1 MKQFLRGSRLCLI
14 VLSAWLIA
22 GCGGGS
28 ESGTTPP
35 PVVNTQPNSFSF
47 AAQSDVDPEAIVTSN
62 SITVSG
68 INAAASI
75 SIQNGEYSVNNGD
88 FTSAAATVN
97 NAAQIQVRHQ
107 ASSQYSTSQTTT
119 LTIGGVSANFV
130 STTRNQPPPTGTD
143 TPPQAAVIFPW
154 SQSKTSAGTITVRG
168 TATSRKGISAL
179 SVNGVAANIQS
190 QSVAA
195 QRVSTQSVHAQGS
208 DDEQEE
214 EEFEWTADVDI
225 EPYSDVELVV
235 SVTDSDGNQDAEAAT
250 VQTST
255 LQAPLYIAFDAV
267 HDRLIG
273 IMDNRDV
280 VAIDLTDFSYQ
291 VLAVVGESTQFSLD
305 PEGNRLL
312 YSRYVGTTL
321 YLFALDLTNGA
332 FNTLQTYEPQ
342 LDEGTQV
349 TAVHTRLDATNQLV
363 YVLLRLAEEDADY
376 ATDMLYRVDL
386 ADESISL
393 LSQSSLDDTPFLPL
407 FEIVWHNESLL
418 GLSQN
423 GKLIEVERVTGDRH
437 ELLSLDN
444 SPFKL
449 TAGAAH
455 NELYVAGFKNI
466 LRVNLSGLETTVLSE
481 ETPTLEYPTSQ
492 ISDMAMLDENTLLVA
507 DSSFEVVLQID
518 TETGERSGLISSGI
532 GSGRGLLSPQYLT
545 FADTADTLYVLDDG
559 QNAAESL
566 FAIDLTTGNR
576 TQLSE
581 INRSFNTY
589 PSGLYYHDADNALLV
604 GLSDAVWSAS
614 LTDGSLSVISDSE
627 TGSGVDIGTLA
638 GGDFDANTATLYMAQ
653 FALENAL
660 LLIDVT
666 SGERSLLE
674 FDGNAG
680 QAGVITGLNDAAL
693 DFDGQQL
700 FLASQSQSAIYRLDL
715 ETLETELILDQCQN
729 NIGQNI
735 LDIDVS
741 GIQKIRF
748 DAESQRLL
756 ILASQLAS
764 YDLAE
769 QECHIVGQSSEYY
782 NALPLKNGTFLTTSQ
797 GALKHMDP
805 TTQKQVII
813 SK

>member
-1 MKQFLRGSRLCLI
+1 MKQLMLVSRLCLL
-14 VLSAWLIA
+14 VLSAWLIT

-28 ESGTTPP
+28 DSGTPPPP
-35 PVVNTQPNSFSF
+35 PVVNTQPNPFSF
-47 AAQSDVDPEAIVTSN
+47 TAQSAVDPEAIVTSN

-88 FTSAAATVN
+88 FTTAAATVN
-97 NAAQIQVRHQ
+97 NAAQIRVRHQ
-107 ASSQYSTSQTTT
+107 AASQYTTSQTTT
-119 LTIGGVSANFV
+119 LTIGGISANFV
-130 STTRNQPPPTGTD
+130 STTRNQPASGNE
-143 TPPQAAVIFPW
+143 TPPQAAIVFPW
-154 SQSKTSAGTITVRG
+154 TQSKTSAGTITVRG
-168 TATSRKGISAL
+168 TASSRDGISAL
-179 SVNGVAANIQS
+179 IVNGVAADVQS

-195 QRVSTQSVHAQGS
+195 QRVSTQSISSQDNDES
-208 DDEQEE
+208 DE
-214 EEFEWTADVDI
+214 EEFEWTADVEI
-225 EPYSDVELVV
+225 EPYSNVEIVV
-235 SVTDSDGNQDAEAAT
+235 SVEDQSGNRDDEAAT

-255 LQAPLYIAFDAV
+255 LQAPLYIAFDAE

-280 VAIDLTDFSYQ
+280 VAIELTDFSYQ
-291 VLAVVGESTQFSLD
+291 TLAVVGEPTQFSLD
-305 PEGNRLL
+305 PDGSRLL

-321 YLFALDLTNGA
+321 YLFALNLASGE
-332 FNTLQTYEPQ
+332 FSTLQTYEPQ

-363 YVLLRLAEEDADY
+363 YVLLRLAEADADY

-386 ADESISL
+386 ADESIRL

-449 TAGAAH
+449 AAGTDH

-466 LRVNLSGLETTVLSE
+466 LKVNLSGLETTVLSE
-481 ETPTLEYPTSQ
+481 ETPSLEHPTAQ
-492 ISDMAMLDENTLLVA
+492 VSDMTMLDENTLLVA
-507 DSSFEVVLQID
+507 DSSFEVVLQVN
-518 TETGERSGLISSGI
+518 TETGDRSALVSSGI

-545 FADTADTLYVLDDG
+545 FTDNSDILYVLDDG

-576 TQLSE
+576 SQLSE
-581 INRSFNTY
+581 INRPFNTY
-589 PSGLYYHDADNALLV
+589 PSGLYYHDDNDALLV
-604 GLSDAVWSAS
+604 GLSDAIWSAS
-614 LTDGSLSVISDSE
+614 LADGSLSVISDSE
-627 TGSGVDIGTLA
+627 TGNGVDIGTLA
-638 GGDFDANTATLYMAQ
+638 GGDFDTSTGTLYMAQ
-653 FALENAL
+653 FALENGV
-660 LLIDVT
+660 LLIDVST
-666 SGERSLLE
+666 GERSLLE
-674 FDGNAG
+674 FDGSAG
-680 QAGVITGLNDAAL
+680 QAGIITGLNDTAL
-693 DFDGQQL
+693 DVDNQQL
-700 FLASQSQSAIYRLDL
+700 FIASQSQSAIYRLDL
-715 ETLETELILDQCQN
+715 ETLETELLLDQCQN
-729 NIGQNI
+729 SIGQNI

-748 DAESQRLL
+748 DANKQRLL

-764 YDLAE
+764 YDLE
-769 QECHIVGQSSEYY
+769 NQECRIIGQSPEYY
-782 NALPLKNGTFLTTSQ
+782 NALPLENGTFLTTSQ
-797 GALKHMDP
+797 GALKQLDP

>member
-1 MKQFLRGSRLCLI
+1 MKQLLLGSRLCLL
-14 VLSAWLIA
+14 VLSAWLIT

-28 ESGTTPP
+28 DSGTTPPP
-35 PVVNTQPNSFSF
+35 PVVNTQPNPFSF
-47 AAQSDVDPEAIVTSN
+47 TAQSAVDPEAIVTSN

-88 FTSAAATVN
+88 FTTAAATVN
-97 NAAQIQVRHQ
+97 NAAQIRVRHQ
-107 ASSQYSTSQTTT
+107 AASQYTTSQTTT
-119 LTIGGVSANFV
+119 LTIGGISANFV
-130 STTRNQPPPTGTD
+130 STTRNQPASGNE
-143 TPPQAAVIFPW
+143 TPPQAAIVFPW
-154 SQSKTSAGTITVRG
+154 TQSKTSAGTITVRG
-168 TATSRKGISAL
+168 TASSRDGISAL
-179 SVNGVAANIQS
+179 IVNGVAADVQS

-195 QRVSTQSVHAQGS
+195 QRVSTQSISSQDNDES
-208 DDEQEE
+208 DE
-214 EEFEWTADVDI
+214 EEFEWTADVEI
-225 EPYSDVELVV
+225 EPYSNVEIVV
-235 SVTDSDGNQDAEAAT
+235 SVEDQSGNRDDEAAT

-255 LQAPLYIAFDAV
+255 LQAPLYIAFDAE

-280 VAIDLTDFSYQ
+280 VAIELTDFSYQ
-291 VLAVVGESTQFSLD
+291 TLAVVGEPTQFSLD
-305 PEGNRLL
+305 PDGSRLL

-321 YLFALDLTNGA
+321 YLFALDLASGD
-332 FNTLQTYEPQ
+332 FSTLQTYEPQ

-349 TAVHTRLDATNQLV
+349 TAVHTRLDSTNQLV
-363 YVLLRLAEEDADY
+363 YVLLRLAEADADY

-386 ADESISL
+386 ADESIRL

-449 TAGAAH
+449 AAGTAH

-466 LRVNLSGLETTVLSE
+466 LKVNLNELDTTVLSE
-481 ETPTLEYPTSQ
+481 ETPSLEHPTAQ
-492 ISDMAMLDENTLLVA
+492 VSDMTMLDENTLLVA
-507 DSSFEVVLQID
+507 DSSFEVVLQVN
-518 TETGERSGLISSGI
+518 TETGDRSALVSSGI

-545 FADTADTLYVLDDG
+545 FTDNSDILYVLDDG

-576 TQLSE
+576 SQLSE
-581 INRSFNTY
+581 INRPFNTY
-589 PSGLYYHDADNALLV
+589 PSGLYYHDDNDALLV
-604 GLSDAVWSAS
+604 GLSDAIWSAS
-614 LTDGSLSVISDSE
+614 LADGSLSVISDSE
-627 TGSGVDIGTLA
+627 TGNGVDIGTLA
-638 GGDFDANTATLYMAQ
+638 GGDFDTSTGTLYMAQ
-653 FALENAL
+653 FALENGV
-660 LLIDVT
+660 LLIDVST
-666 SGERSLLE
+666 GERSLLE
-674 FDGNAG
+674 FDGSAG
-680 QAGVITGLNDAAL
+680 QAGIITGLNDTAL
-693 DFDGQQL
+693 DVDNQQL
-700 FLASQSQSAIYRLDL
+700 FIASQSQSAIYRLDL
-715 ETLETELILDQCQN
+715 ETLETELLLDQCQN
-729 NIGQNI
+729 SIGQNI

-748 DAESQRLL
+748 DANKQRLL

-764 YDLAE
+764 YDLE
-769 QECHIVGQSSEYY
+769 NQECRIIGQSPEYY
-782 NALPLKNGTFLTTSQ
+782 NALPLENGTFLTTSQ
-797 GALKHMDP
+797 GALKQLDP